1 MFGRAGSP
9 SMMILRFLLLT
20 AVFGAG
26 AATATYFTRNVGPAS
41 APVAVRSAAT
51 LSSQQPAPQ
60 LAPHDTEP
68 APQRDV
74 RVIPIVRPES
84 ETTGA
89 PAAEQE
95 PEPTPPPEAA
105 PKQPHCDQRA
115 CSRAYRSFDA
125 ETCSYQPS
133 RGGPRRLC
141 RR

>member
-1 MFGRAGSP
+1 
-9 SMMILRFLLLT
+9 MMIRRFLLLMV
-20 AVFGAG
+20 VFAAG
-26 AATATYFTRNVGPAS
+26 AATATYFAGHVAPAGE
-41 APVAVRSAAT
+41 PVAVRWSEET
-51 LSSQQPAPQ
+51 SPHPPPPAPQ

-68 APQRDV
+68 APQRNV

-95 PEPTPPPEAA
+95 PEAIPPPEAA
-105 PKQPHCDQRA
+105 PKHPQCDRRA

-125 ETCSYQPS
+125 ATCSYQPS

-141 RR
+141 KK

>member
-1 MFGRAGSP
+1 MLR
-9 SMMILRFLLLT
+9 RFLLLIL
-20 AVFGAG
+20 VFAAG
-26 AATATYFTRNVGPAS
+26 AATATYFTAGFVGSAS
-41 APVAVRSAAT
+41 APVKAHSTAAT
-51 LSSQQPAPQ
+51 SPQMPAPQ
-60 LAPHDTEP
+60 LVPQDTEP
-68 APQRDV
+68 APQRNV

-95 PEPTPPPEAA
+95 REAIPPPEAA
-105 PKQPHCDQRA
+105 PKQPQCDRRA

-141 RR
+141 KK